1 MTVRELLNNDEL
13 QERLMMLIQQ
23 EIQYV
28 KTIDPPVI
36 DRVELFY
43 DDSTDEF
50 HSLERN
56 SNEHSNNGM
65 LYIGSIKAEQLEF
78 ANNDLNNLS
87 LETYGE
93 ENFNELVDVEQDDIL
108 EQQKTFWYEN
118 ILPEEWDEML
128 DDITRD
134 VLYHEEHDVQGA
146 RYMRM

>member
-1 MTVRELLNNDEL
+1 MTVHELLNDDSL
-13 QERLMMLIQQ
+13 RERLMMLIQQ
-23 EIQYV
+23 EVQYV

-50 HSLERN
+50 HSLDRN
-56 SNEHSNNGM
+56 NNEHSNNGM

-78 ANNDLNNLS
+78 ANTDLNNLS
-87 LETYGE
+87 LEVYGE

-134 VLYHEEHDVQGA
+134 VLYHEEHDV
-146 RYMRM
+146 

>member
-56 SNEHSNNGM
+56 SSEHSNNGM

-108 EQQKTFWYEN
+108 EQQKTFWYE
-118 ILPEEWDEML
+118 
-128 DDITRD
+128 
-134 VLYHEEHDVQGA
+134 
-146 RYMRM
+146 

>member
-13 QERLMMLIQQ
+13 QARLRMLVQK
-23 EIQYV
+23 EVQYV

-78 ANNDLNNLS
+78 ANHDLNNLS
-87 LETYGE
+87 LEVYGE
-93 ENFNELVDVEQDDIL
+93 ENFYELLDEEQEEVL
-108 EQQKTFWYEN
+108 EKQKTYWYEN
-118 ILPEEWDEML
+118 ILPEEWGEML

-134 VLYHEEHDVQGA
+134 VLYHEEHV
-146 RYMRM
+146 